1 MNEKILKMGK
11 DEKEGNDRKRMINT
25 IINILNMVDNNDL
38 EYIYN
43 IVISRLLRVES
54 DFDKGYILALLQSN
68 KINQ

>member
-25 IINILNMVDNNDL
+25 IMNILNIVDNKR
-38 EYIYN
+38 YN

>member
-25 IINILNMVDNNDL
+25 IMNILNIVDNNDL

-54 DFDKGYILALLQSN
+54 EFDKGYILALLQSN